1 MTRVRQIASAG
12 LLTLSLVQISYGGTI
27 SGSSRV
33 GTITGSRT
41 GTITGSRTGTI
52 TGSRTGTITGS
63 RTGTITG
70 SRTGTIT
77 GSRTGTV
84 REPVSETRL
93 DKTEDEIFMQLITM
107 LMNWVW

>member
-70 SRTGTIT
+70 SRTGT
-77 GSRTGTV
+77 V

>member
-27 SGSSRV
+27 SGSARV

-63 RTGTITG
+63 RTGTVSDAT
-70 SRTGTIT
+70 
-77 GSRTGTV
+77 
-84 REPVSETRL
+84 SETRL
-93 DKTEDEIFMQLITM
+93 NRTQEEIFMQLITM

>member
-12 LLTLSLVQISYGGTI
+12 LLTLSLIQISYGGTI

-33 GTITGSRT
+33 
-41 GTITGSRTGTI
+41 
-52 TGSRTGTITGS
+52 GTITGS

>member
-27 SGSSRV
+27 SGSARV

-52 TGSRTGTITGS
+52 TGSRA
-63 RTGTITG
+63 GTITG

-93 DKTEDEIFMQLITM
+93 DKTENEIFMQLITM

>member
-63 RTGTITG
+63 RTGT
-70 SRTGTIT
+70 
-77 GSRTGTV
+77 V